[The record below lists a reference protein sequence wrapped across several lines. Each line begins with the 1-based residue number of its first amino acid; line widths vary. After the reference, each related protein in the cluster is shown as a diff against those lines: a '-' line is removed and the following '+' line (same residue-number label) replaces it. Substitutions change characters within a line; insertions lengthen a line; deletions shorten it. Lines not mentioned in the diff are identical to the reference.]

1 MLFVSVFFLC
11 LAPNLDNMAIGLAYG
26 ARKINVPFKSNL
38 AIAVF
43 SGMATLISAAL
54 GNILLNIIPDYI
66 GQIIG
71 GSIVALMGMYTI
83 IKYFLDKRK
92 TLRTYEMGESGIDNL
107 IAVME
112 DPVIADKDFS
122 GDISLKESIL
132 LGIALAV
139 NCLGTG
145 FGAGMAGVNVF
156 ILSFAVVCFSL
167 LTIFVGVLIGK
178 KFASRFLGDKATIIS
193 GILLFLVG
201 LYEIFF

>member
-26 ARKINVPFKSNL
+26 ARKINVPCKSNL
-38 AIAVF
+38 AIVVF